1 MCRFCRRRSTVTS
14 KLDSGIKV
22 EEQLAV
28 IAFFGIALFALLR
41 DHIFSF
47 ISQTKLFVDNL
58 WQFLVSLGFF
68 LITPKGILIVL
79 AILSP
84 LILYFNYRLSIALS
98 TKLWKRRTVLKRLGE
113 QETTIKQLLRTDLEK
128 LDIHQVGRY
137 IRAIEK
143 ERYNLRNVKL
153 EQYKQGL
160 LDKLEKAQRLYEL
173 LKHKSEI
180 DGYEYQK
187 KNYKELLNI
196 LERERQRYNRNQET
210 EKRELFYKL
219 NREDTN
225 VFYKEEL
232 KDNECEVLKEHDYKQ
247 VNEYDI
253 FSNSVRTFL
262 VKSPLNHSSTHTFL
276 VWSVKKL
283 VEDIKGTEKVEEHI
297 TRDADITF
305 RYKKKYYALEVETG
319 NLLSK
324 KDQLKAKVAM
334 LNRKYG
340 KRWMFVVSNKEL
352 LPQYRKWG
360 SSTQRMEVEKV
371 LAKWLE

>member
-1 MCRFCRRRSTVTS
+1 MV
-14 KLDSGIKV
+14 
-22 EEQLAV
+22 
-28 IAFFGIALFALLR
+28 
-41 DHIFSF
+41 FSP
-47 ISQTKLFVDNL
+47 
-58 WQFLVSLGFF
+58 FL
-68 LITPKGILIVL
+68 
-79 AILSP
+79 
-84 LILYFNYRLSIALS
+84 LYFNYRLSKAIYFRFEKRRAAIKRLREQEATIKKLLS
-98 TKLWKRRTVLKRLGE
+98 TT
-113 QETTIKQLLRTDLEK
+113 LEE
-128 LDIHQVGRY
+128 LDIHQIGRY
-137 IRAIEK
+137 LRNIEK

-187 KNYKELLNI
+187 KNYKELLEI
-196 LERERQRYNRNQET
+196 LERQRRRYEKEERT
-210 EKRELFYKL
+210 EKREIMYKL
-219 NREDTN
+219 RAEDTN

-232 KDNECEVLKEHDYKQ
+232 KEDEIEVLKEEGYKQ

-253 FSNSVRTFL
+253 FSQSVRTFL
-262 VKSPLNHSSTHTFL
+262 VNPPLNHSPQHTFL

-305 RYKKKYYALEVETG
+305 RYKKKYYALEIETG
-319 NLLSK
+319 NLLTK
-324 KDQLKAKVAM
+324 KDQLKAKIAM

-360 SSTQRMEVEKV
+360 PSTQRTEVEKV
-371 LAKWLE
+371 LTKWLE